1 MKQPRNAWEVRY
13 SHWPK
18 SNTQATRPHP
28 AEVVMAASEAAEGQ
42 AWAAKLSEYRTQYDR
57 VRRLVDVESA
67 SDPPTEPYKS
77 KYEARRILKELLEDL
92 NRVEYDAPRKKDL
105 IRAVAKYELGVI
117 ATDTEEVS
125 LGKEYLESCL
135 RAVGEHY
142 KEPACCL
149 IAVAALNQLGIV
161 HVRRGDSSRALDYL
175 KRAEGIYS
183 KVSSSTEQNAKIADF
198 KDHFVP
204 DDPAKEVEASQ
215 DGTSKSQNFELAHTH
230 TLYYLAQVYESLG
243 ENAKAAMY
251 CHSTLKKELALE
263 QFDSID
269 WAINAATL
277 SQFFIARGDF
287 NAGRHLLACS
297 RHVLDRY
304 AKKLDSEKLTPEE
317 KEGKEESLKRR
328 SADVARCWAKY
339 GLFLLI
345 ASRERATDP
354 AEGVARELNC
364 LAVDKKPHTLIKSP
378 EVDEIEQSITDKL
391 VADFDGARPV
401 FLKSQKWLEDAKQFY
416 ALRDHATDHVEI
428 VQEMSKLYRELAHFE
443 PAPDRKCKMH
453 KRRID
458 MLEEV
463 LKEVNP
469 QFYLGICRQVMF
481 ELGEIYSE
489 MMSLKL
495 AALPPAVKPQS
506 PAVKKVNSIIDKA
519 IRHYQSFLE
528 TVKNSD
534 GEYPERL
541 PEDLARPVLVAQF
554 YIGRLYSN
562 IVAQEPREQFANFEK
577 TKEHYEFVQNYCEKV
592 PEHAPLMKDELEI
605 MTQLLQLIPGTLQKM
620 MSTTLY

>member
-1 MKQPRNAWEVRY
+1 
-13 SHWPK
+13 
-18 SNTQATRPHP
+18 
-28 AEVVMAASEAAEGQ
+28 MAASEAGEDTA
-42 AWAAKLSEYRTQYDR
+42 AWAEKLCEYLTQYER
-57 VRRLVDVESA
+57 VRILVDVESA

-92 NRVEYDAPRKKDL
+92 NRVEYNAPQKDL
-105 IRAVAKYELGVI
+105 IRAAAKFELGAI

-125 LGKEYLESCL
+125 LGQEYLEECL
-135 RAVGEHY
+135 RTVGEEHY
-142 KEPACCL
+142 EEPACCL
-149 IAVAALNQLGIV
+149 IVVAALNQLGIV
-161 HVRRGDSSRALDYL
+161 HVRRGDSAKALEYL
-175 KRAEGIYS
+175 KKAESIYA
-183 KVSSSTEQNAKIADF
+183 KINSSTDRSAKIADF
-198 KDHFVP
+198 KDHFLP
-204 DDPAKEVEASQ
+204 GDAAKQVKVNR
-215 DGTSKSQNFELAHTH
+215 DGSSKSQNFELAHTH

-243 ENAKAAMY
+243 ENSKAAMY

-263 QFDSID
+263 EFDSVD

-304 AKKLDSEKLTPEE
+304 AKKLDGETLTPEE
-317 KEGKEESLKRR
+317 KESKEETLKRR
-328 SADVARCWAKY
+328 SADIARCWAKY
-339 GLFLLI
+339 GLFLLV

-354 AEGVARELNC
+354 TADAARELNG
-364 LAVDKKPHTLIKSP
+364 LSASDNKPHTLIKSP

-391 VADFDGARPV
+391 VEDFEGARPV

-416 ALRDHATDHVEI
+416 TLRDHATDHVEI

-458 MLEEV
+458 MLEDV

-519 IRHYQSFLE
+519 IRHYRSFLE
-528 TVKNSD
+528 TVKGSD
-534 GEYPERL
+534 GEYPEKL
-541 PEDLARPVLVAQF
+541 PEDLARPVLVAHF

-592 PEHAPLMKDELEI
+592 PEHASLMKDELEI
-605 MTQLLQLIPGTLQKM
+605 MAQLLQLIPGTLQKM

>member
-1 MKQPRNAWEVRY
+1 
-13 SHWPK
+13 
-18 SNTQATRPHP
+18 
-28 AEVVMAASEAAEGQ
+28 MAASEAAECPV
-42 AWAAKLSEYRTQYDR
+42 WAEKLREYRTQYEH
-57 VRRLVDVESA
+57 VRKLVDVESA

-92 NRVEYDAPRKKDL
+92 NRVEYDAPRKDL

-125 LGKEYLESCL
+125 LGQEYLEECL
-135 RAVGEHY
+135 RTVGEEHY
-142 KEPACCL
+142 EEPACCL
-149 IAVAALNQLGIV
+149 IVVGALNQLGIV
-161 HVRRGDSSRALDYL
+161 HVRRGDSAKALEYL
-175 KRAEGIYS
+175 KRAESIYA
-183 KVSSSTEQNAKIADF
+183 KVSSSNEQSAKIADF
-198 KDHFVP
+198 KDNFVP
-204 DDPAKEVEASQ
+204 DDAAKDVKANQ
-215 DGTSKSQNFELAHTH
+215 DGSGKTQNFELAHTH

-297 RHVLDRY
+297 RHVLDQY
-304 AKKLDSEKLTPEE
+304 AKKLDVEKLTPEE
-317 KEGKEESLKRR
+317 KEGKEETLKRR

-354 AEGVARELNC
+354 AADAARELNG
-364 LAVDKKPHTLIKSP
+364 LSTDKKPHTLIKSP

-391 VADFDGARPV
+391 FEDFEGARPV

-416 ALRDHATDHVEI
+416 TLRDHATDHVEI

-443 PAPDRKCKMH
+443 PASDRKCKMH

-458 MLEEV
+458 MLEDV
-463 LKEVNP
+463 LKEINP

-519 IRHYQSFLE
+519 IRHYQSFLD
-528 TVKNSD
+528 TVKGTD

-541 PEDLARPVLVAQF
+541 PEDLARPVLVAHF

-577 TKEHYEFVQNYCEKV
+577 TKEHYEFVQNYCENV
-592 PEHAPLMKDELEI
+592 PEHASLMKDELDI
-605 MTQLLQLIPGTLQKM
+605 MAQLLQLIPGNLQKM